1 MIIPRLSLGSEWG
14 WSDKDIALAV
24 ELSATIW
31 HYLAGSEPRLLT
43 LEEMA
48 QGMKEYKE
56 KCHLGDKD
64 IIVILAREELLPSLR
79 ELRLK
84 ALFVA

>member
-1 MIIPRLSLGSEWG
+1 MGR
-14 WSDKDIALAV
+14 SDEDRALAV

-48 QGMKEYKE
+48 QGMIEYKE

-64 IIVILAREELLPSLR
+64 IIVLLAREELLPSLR

-84 ALFVA
+84 ALLVA